1 MSHGVCDNGW
11 GRLPACPGAYCG
23 RTVEDDGF
31 LSDCQSCLRGYI
43 RNHLPHQ
50 CSDCV
55 RCRYR
60 LAGQVMWQVE
70 QYPNQSIRRDLQA
83 IQWEYGEICKLRINC
98 RRFSS
103 SYCLTSFRCPSILEW
118 LWTQSLIYIL
128 PRMRSDFRDGERIII
143 TRRKLVA
150 HKRIKLLLSIQTDM
164 GRSKPRVIDL
174 SVRWRQIDVKSYRT
188 HTLSSLLLNRDRMAN
203 FLVARMLPFRI
214 TFWGH
219 F

>member
-70 QYPNQSIRRDLQA
+70 QYPSQYPNQSIRRDMQA
-83 IQWEYGEICKLRINC
+83 AAPLMRINC

-128 PRMRSDFRDGERIII
+128 PSMLSDFRDGERIII
-143 TRRKLVA
+143 MRCKLVA
-150 HKRIKLLLSIQTDM
+150 HKRIKLLLNVQTDM
-164 GRSKPRVIDL
+164 GRSEPWVIEL

-188 HTLSSLLLNRDRMAN
+188 HTLSSLLLNRDRIAK